1 MAIQK
6 MLKKK
11 EKTDNMKRLTIFIV
25 LVGSLLSSYAV
36 GFNTKQEAFRT
47 AIETSLKGK
56 GYTVER
62 QDDGLKFKS
71 EGITYFIEI
80 SKDDTNPMYVRLC
93 RYIKFDDKIKRDD
106 VMEKLK
112 DYNSTYAVKAYC
124 KEKNLILS
132 ADMLVTSADQF
143 TYIISDLLS
152 LMKSAAENIN
162 K

>member
-1 MAIQK
+1 
-6 MLKKK
+6 ML
-11 EKTDNMKRLTIFIV
+11 I
-25 LVGSLLSSYAV
+25 GALLSAYAA
-36 GFNTKQEAFRT
+36 GYNQKQETLRS
-47 AIETSLKGK
+47 AIESSLKSK

-80 SKDDTNPMYVRLC
+80 SKDDTNPMYVRLS

-106 VMEKLK
+106 VMAKLK

-124 KEKNLILS
+124 KEKNLILC

-143 TYIISDLLS
+143 THVVNNLLS
-152 LMKSAAENIN
+152 LMKSAAVDIN

>member
-1 MAIQK
+1 
-6 MLKKK
+6 
-11 EKTDNMKRLTIFIV
+11 MKRIIM
-25 LVGSLLSSYAV
+25 LVVMIGSLLSSYAA
-36 GFNTKQEAFRT
+36 GYNRKQEALRS
-47 AIETSLKGK
+47 AIESSLKDK
-56 GYTVER
+56 GYGVEK

-71 EGITYFIEI
+71 EGINYFIEI
-80 SKDDTNPMYVRLC
+80 SKDDTDPMYVRLS

-106 VMEKLK
+106 VMARLK

-132 ADMLVTSADQF
+132 ADMLVTSADQL
-143 TYIISDLLS
+143 TYVISDLLS

>member
-1 MAIQK
+1 
-6 MLKKK
+6 
-11 EKTDNMKRLTIFIV
+11 MKRFYMFIM
-25 LVGSLLSSYAV
+25 LVGSLLSSYAT
-36 GFNTKQEAFRT
+36 GYNQKQEALRST
-47 AIETSLKGK
+47 IESSLKSK

-71 EGITYFIEI
+71 EGITYFVEI
-80 SKDDTNPMYVRLC
+80 SKDDTNPMYVRLT

-106 VMEKLK
+106 VMAKLK

-143 TYIISDLLS
+143 TCVVSDLLS

>member
-1 MAIQK
+1 
-6 MLKKK
+6 
-11 EKTDNMKRLTIFIV
+11 MKRVIMFAMLIGTI
-25 LVGSLLSSYAV
+25 LSSYAA
-36 GFNTKQEAFRT
+36 GYNQKQEALRS
-47 AIETSLKGK
+47 AIESSLKSN
-56 GYTVER
+56 GYTIER
-62 QDDGLKFKS
+62 EEDGLKFKS
-71 EGITYFIEI
+71 EGVNYFIEI
-80 SKDDTNPMYVRLC
+80 SKDDTNPMYVRLS

-106 VMEKLK
+106 VMAKLK

-143 TYIISDLLS
+143 TYVVNDLLS

>member
-1 MAIQK
+1 M
-6 MLKKK
+6 
-11 EKTDNMKRLTIFIV
+11 FIV
-25 LVGSLLSSYAV
+25 LVGSLLSSYAA
-36 GFNTKQEAFRT
+36 GYNQKQEALRST
-47 AIETSLKGK
+47 IENSLKSK

-71 EGITYFIEI
+71 EGITYFVEI
-80 SKDDTNPMYVRLC
+80 SKDDTNPMYVRLT

-106 VMEKLK
+106 VMAKLK

-143 TYIISDLLS
+143 TNVVSDLLS
-152 LMKSAAENIN
+152 LLKSAAENIN

>member
-1 MAIQK
+1 
-6 MLKKK
+6 
-11 EKTDNMKRLTIFIV
+11 MKRLFMLIV
-25 LVGSLLSSYAV
+25 LVGSLLSSYAE
-36 GFNTKQEAFRT
+36 GFNAKQEALRT
-47 AIETSLKGK
+47 SVETSLKSK

-71 EGITYFIEI
+71 EGVNYFIEI
-80 SKDDTNPMYVRLC
+80 SNDDTNPMYVRLS

-106 VMEKLK
+106 VMSKLR

-143 TYIISDLLS
+143 TYVISDLLS
-152 LMKSAAENIN
+152 LIKSAAESIS

>member
-1 MAIQK
+1 
-6 MLKKK
+6 
-11 EKTDNMKRLTIFIV
+11 MKRFYIFIV
-25 LVGSLLSSYAV
+25 LVGSLLSSYAA
-36 GFNTKQEAFRT
+36 GYNQKQEALRST
-47 AIETSLKGK
+47 IESSLKSK
-56 GYTVER
+56 GYTVEH

-71 EGITYFIEI
+71 EGITYFVEI
-80 SKDDTNPMYVRLC
+80 SKDDTNPMYVRLT

-106 VMEKLK
+106 VMAKLK

-143 TYIISDLLS
+143 TNVVSDLLS
-152 LMKSAAENIN
+152 LLKSAAENIN

>member
-1 MAIQK
+1 
-6 MLKKK
+6 
-11 EKTDNMKRLTIFIV
+11 MKRFYMFIV
-25 LVGSLLSSYAV
+25 LVGSLLSTYAA
-36 GFNTKQEAFRT
+36 GYNQKQETLRST
-47 AIETSLKGK
+47 IESSLKSK

-71 EGITYFIEI
+71 EGITYFVEI
-80 SKDDTNPMYVRLC
+80 SKEDKNPMYVRLT

-106 VMEKLK
+106 VMAKLK

-143 TYIISDLLS
+143 TNVISDLLS

>member
-1 MAIQK
+1 
-6 MLKKK
+6 
-11 EKTDNMKRLTIFIV
+11 MKRFYMFIM
-25 LVGSLLSSYAV
+25 LVGSLLSSYAT
-36 GFNTKQEAFRT
+36 GYNQKQEALRS
-47 AIETSLKGK
+47 AIESNLKSK

-71 EGITYFIEI
+71 DGITYFVEI
-80 SKDDTNPMYVRLC
+80 SIDDTNPMYVRLT

-106 VMEKLK
+106 VMAKLK

-124 KEKNLILS
+124 KEKNFILS

-143 TYIISDLLS
+143 TNVVSDLLS
-152 LMKSAAENIN
+152 LQKSAAENIN

>member
-11 EKTDNMKRLTIFIV
+11 EKKDNMKRAIMFAMLIGTI
-25 LVGSLLSSYAV
+25 LLSYAASY
-36 GFNTKQEAFRT
+36 NPKQETLRS
-47 AIETSLKGK
+47 AIESSLKSK

-71 EGITYFIEI
+71 EGINYFVEI
-80 SKDDTNPMYVRLC
+80 SKDDTNPMYVRLT

-106 VMEKLK
+106 VMAKLK

-143 TYIISDLLS
+143 TNVISDLLS
-152 LMKSAAENIN
+152 LIKSAAENIN

>member
-1 MAIQK
+1 
-6 MLKKK
+6 
-11 EKTDNMKRLTIFIV
+11 MKRVIMFAV
-25 LVGSLLSSYAV
+25 LIGSILSSYAA
-36 GFNTKQEAFRT
+36 GFNQKQEALRT
-47 AIETSLKGK
+47 AIESSLKGK
-56 GYTVER
+56 GYSVER
-62 QDDGLKFKS
+62 DDDGLKFKS
-71 EGITYFIEI
+71 EGVNYFIEI
-80 SKDDTNPMYVRLC
+80 SKDDNNPMYVRLS

-106 VMEKLK
+106 VMAKLK

-143 TYIISDLLS
+143 TYVVSDLLS

>member
-1 MAIQK
+1 MFA
-6 MLKKK
+6 MLIG
-11 EKTDNMKRLTIFIV
+11 TI
-25 LVGSLLSSYAV
+25 LSSYAA
-36 GFNTKQEAFRT
+36 GYNQKQEALRT
-47 AIETSLKGK
+47 AIESSLKSK

-62 QDDGLKFKS
+62 EEDGLKFKS
-71 EGITYFIEI
+71 EGVNYFIEI
-80 SKDDTNPMYVRLC
+80 SKDDTNPMYVRLS

-106 VMEKLK
+106 VMAKLK

-143 TYIISDLLS
+143 TYVVTDLLS

>member
-1 MAIQK
+1 
-6 MLKKK
+6 
-11 EKTDNMKRLTIFIV
+11 MKRILMFAVLIGTI
-25 LVGSLLSSYAV
+25 LSSYAA
-36 GFNTKQEAFRT
+36 GFNQKQEALRS
-47 AIETSLKGK
+47 AIESSLKGK

-62 QDDGLKFKS
+62 EEDGLKFKS
-71 EGITYFIEI
+71 EGVNYFIEI
-80 SKDDTNPMYVRLC
+80 SKDDTNPMYVRLS

-106 VMEKLK
+106 VMAKLK

-143 TYIISDLLS
+143 TYVVSDLIS